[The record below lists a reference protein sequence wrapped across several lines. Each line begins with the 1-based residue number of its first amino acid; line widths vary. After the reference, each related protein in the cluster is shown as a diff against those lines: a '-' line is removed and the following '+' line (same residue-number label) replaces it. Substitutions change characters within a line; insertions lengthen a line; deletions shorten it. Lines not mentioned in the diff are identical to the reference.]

1 MIEIEDLGK
10 VFGSRWVLRGLNL
23 RVEKGEFL
31 TILGPNG
38 SGKTTLLKVLATLL
52 RPSQGRMR
60 IGGRDMKDG
69 AEMRRLLGFVGHE
82 SLLYEDLTSLE
93 NLRFYARMYDVPGAE
108 ARIEALAEEMDLAP
122 FLGEKART
130 LSHGMKKRLSIA
142 RALLHNPPV
151 ILLDEPETGLDQ
163 RATAIFVETLERFM
177 GERTVVMTTHNL
189 ERGLKMGDR
198 VVILSQGKITYE
210 GRKPLD
216 PATFPETY
224 FKYTGA
230 RP

>member
-1 MIEIEDLGK
+1 MIEMEDLGK

-23 RVEKGEFL
+23 RVEGGEFI

-52 RPSQGRMR
+52 RPSRGKIR

-69 AEMRRLLGFVGHE
+69 AKVRRLLGFVGHE
-82 SLLYEDLTSLE
+82 ALLYEDLTSLE

-108 ARIEALAEEMDLAP
+108 ARIKALAEEMDLAA
-122 FLGEKART
+122 FMAERVRH
-130 LSHGMKKRLSIA
+130 LSHGLKKRLSIA

-151 ILLDEPETGLDQ
+151 LLLDEPDTGLDQ
-163 RATAIFVETLERFM
+163 KATAILLETLERFV

-189 ERGLKMGDR
+189 ERGLEMGDR

-224 FKYTGA
+224 FKYTGT
-230 RP
+230 RL

>member
-1 MIEIEDLGK
+1 MIEIQDLGK

-23 RVEKGEFL
+23 RVERGEFL

-38 SGKTTLLKVLATLL
+38 SGKTTLLKVLATLF
-52 RPSQGRMR
+52 RPSQGRIR
-60 IGGRDMKDG
+60 IGGRDMKEG
-69 AEMRRLLGFVGHE
+69 AEVRRLLGFVGHE
-82 SLLYEDLTSLE
+82 TLLYEDLTSVE

-108 ARIEALAEEMDLAP
+108 ARIKALAQEMDLAP
-122 FLGEKART
+122 FIEEKVRT
-130 LSHGMKKRLSIA
+130 LSHGLKKRISIA

-163 RATAIFVETLERFM
+163 RATAILMETLERFL

-189 ERGLKMGDR
+189 ERGLEMGDR
-198 VVILSQGKITYE
+198 VVILSQGRITYE